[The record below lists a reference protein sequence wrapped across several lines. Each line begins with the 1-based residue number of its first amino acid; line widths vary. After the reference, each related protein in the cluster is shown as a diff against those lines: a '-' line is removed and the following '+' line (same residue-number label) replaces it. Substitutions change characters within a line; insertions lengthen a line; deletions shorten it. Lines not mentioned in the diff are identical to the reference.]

1 MKRKCKQRL
10 YRVVSVCMVA
20 ALLVTGE
27 AVSGQE
33 AQAAGTKQNKT
44 VKKVRLN
51 KTGKTLTKGKKF
63 TLKVK
68 NTTKRVKWT
77 VKSGKKKVAL
87 SKKRKS
93 SVVITAKKLG
103 TAKVQAKMGTKKLN
117 CKIKVVKAKN
127 PSKAASG
134 TPVPQNTTTHAPGT
148 AMPKNT
154 PAHTPD
160 LTAPTNTPMPDVTAT
175 PMPDIPMPS
184 ETENNYY
191 DRTAEYSTYAV
202 AAKEA
207 GNHNTTLTNAYAC
220 DPYAM
225 EYDGRLYVY
234 MTNDSQQYEA
244 TDKNGAN
251 SYGYIQ
257 SVHIISS
264 DDMVNWTD
272 HGIYQ
277 IAGEQ
282 GVCQWANCCW
292 APCAVHKTVD
302 GQEKFYM
309 YFTNGGWQIGVVE
322 ADTPYGPWRDV
333 KGEALVTSGTD
344 TSSSGLDPAAFI
356 DDDGTAWLTY
366 GSGNQT
372 TNANGKVTNGARIRK
387 LQDDMISFAEEEIV
401 IDAPYM
407 NEDSGFNKIGDTYYY
422 SYCGDW
428 TSGSDHQMCSILYM
442 TAKNIEGPYTFQGD
456 VLPNCGTVFHNRSGE
471 EAWGNNHHSIVEF
484 QGKYYMFY
492 HTMVLQDQLY
502 CKNEFCTNLDAEY
515 LGYRSTAI
523 NELTVKEDGTFAV
536 VDQDLLGVPQIK
548 YFNPYAE
555 TAGTVY
561 TNCSGMEAI
570 HMDYAKVLK
579 KDKET
584 NAQYKEQGTYV
595 ALSYAK
601 NDKNMPDYF
610 YETTVNESTGKTKT
624 EVLYN
629 GYLRTEDGA
638 RMEAV
643 AAPDLYQYSWSSI
656 EGVDFGDKTPST
668 FVANFVMDTTVAA
681 SAKIRVI
688 ADSLDGMVVAQ
699 GDIVAGEDGKASVI
713 LPVEAITGV
722 HDLYF
727 AFDGAVYSF
736 ENWKFVNES

>member
-1 MKRKCKQRL
+1 MIRKQAKMLRKM
-10 YRVVSVCMVA
+10 VSVCMVA
-20 ALLVTGE
+20 VLLVTGGS
-27 AVSGQE
+27 VSGQYVM
-33 AQAAGTKQNKT
+33 AAAKTKQNKT
-44 VKKVRLN
+44 VRKVKLN
-51 KTGKTLTKGKKF
+51 KSAKTLKKGKKF
-63 TLKVK
+63 TLKVNNAK
-68 NTTKRVKWT
+68 KKVKWSI
-77 VKSGKKKVAL
+77 KSGKKKVAL
-87 SKKRKS
+87 SRKKKT
-93 SVVITAKKLG
+93 SVVIIAKKTG
-103 TAKVQAKMGTKKLN
+103 TAKVQAKIGSRKLI
-117 CKIKVVKAKN
+117 CKIKVVNAKN
-127 PSKAASG
+127 PSTGASNTSESPNIPTKAPDSAM
-134 TPVPQNTTTHAPGT
+134 PQNTPSDTS
-148 AMPKNT
+148 
-154 PAHTPD
+154 D
-160 LTAPTNTPMPDVTAT
+160 LSVPTNAPSPNVTAT
-175 PMPDIPMPS
+175 PTPDTRMPS

-191 DRTAEYSTYAV
+191 DTTAEYSTYAV
-202 AAKEA
+202 AAKEP

-220 DPYAM
+220 DPYVM
-225 EYDGRLYVY
+225 EYNGRLYVY

-251 SYGYIQ
+251 SYGFIQ

-272 HGIYQ
+272 HGIFQ

-292 APCAVHKTVD
+292 APCAVHKMVD
-302 GQEKFYM
+302 GREKFYM

-333 KGEALVTSGTD
+333 RGEALVTSGAD

-366 GSGNQT
+366 GSGNQK
-372 TNANGKVTNGARIRK
+372 TNADGSVTNGARIRQ
-387 LQDDMISFAEEEIV
+387 LNDDMISFAGEEIV

-407 NEDSGFNKIGDTYYY
+407 NEDSGLNKIGDTYYY

-428 TSGSDHQMCSILYM
+428 TSGSDHQRCSILYM
-442 TAKNIEGPYTFQGD
+442 TAQDVQGPYTFQGD
-456 VLPNCGTVFHNRSGE
+456 VLPNCGSVFQTRTGQ

-502 CKNEFCTNLDAEY
+502 CKNEFCTKLDAEY

-523 NELTVKEDGTFAV
+523 NELTVKEDGTLEIV
-536 VDQDLLGVPQIK
+536 KQDLPGVSQITN
-548 YFNPYAE
+548 FDPYAG

-561 TNCSGMEAI
+561 ANCSGMEAI
-570 HMDYAKVLK
+570 HMDYAKVAK

-584 NAQYKEQGTYV
+584 NSLYKEQGTYV

-629 GYLRTEDGA
+629 GYLRTDDGA

-643 AAPDLYQYSWSSI
+643 ANPDLYQYSWSSI
-656 EGVDFGDKTPST
+656 ESVDFGDTAPSA
-668 FVANFVMDTTVAA
+668 FVANFIMDTTVAKQ
-681 SAKIRVI
+681 AKIRVI
-688 ADSLDGMVVAQ
+688 ADSLDGMVIAQ
-699 GDIVAGEDGKASVI
+699 GDIVAGEDGMASVT
-713 LPVEAITGV
+713 LPVERLTGV

-736 ENWKFVNES
+736 ENWKFEK